1 MFSVLQAKFHP
12 VLPLSNEALLDKIHQ
27 TYRVQYI
34 QDVILPTP
42 SVFDDNLLSA
52 LNSFIFFNKCE
63 IVKMIQVRMEW
74 IWRKFKSSPSVRQR
88 LWWICTEHSPLLV
101 CRTGT
106 SVMMCVVRNMVSGA
120 ALHGHLVPCIY
131 TDLRSW
137 SGGGALKSMIE
148 CYVSNVWLGW
158 AKI

>member
-1 MFSVLQAKFHP
+1 MFSVLQAKFHS

-63 IVKMIQVRMEW
+63 IVKMIQVRME
-74 IWRKFKSSPSVRQR
+74 
-88 LWWICTEHSPLLV
+88 
-101 CRTGT
+101 
-106 SVMMCVVRNMVSGA
+106 
-120 ALHGHLVPCIY
+120 
-131 TDLRSW
+131 
-137 SGGGALKSMIE
+137 
-148 CYVSNVWLGW
+148 
-158 AKI
+158 

>member
-63 IVKMIQVRMEW
+63 IVKMIQVRME
-74 IWRKFKSSPSVRQR
+74 
-88 LWWICTEHSPLLV
+88 
-101 CRTGT
+101 
-106 SVMMCVVRNMVSGA
+106 
-120 ALHGHLVPCIY
+120 
-131 TDLRSW
+131 
-137 SGGGALKSMIE
+137 
-148 CYVSNVWLGW
+148 
-158 AKI
+158 